1 MGAEPLDRP
10 KLGTRRIEEVP
21 VTVCFIRN
29 WCVGVSS
36 FFSMIL
42 LLLLEG
48 GVMNKA
54 SRLFL
59 FGLVTLAV
67 VGVQSVLF
75 VPVLDA
81 QVLYGSVS
89 GTISDQSGAVVPK
102 AHVSVTNRATGLQ
115 REMDVDNNGHY
126 VIPDLPPGGY
136 DLKVT
141 ASGFKP
147 LTQTSL
153 TVGANTVA
161 IADAKLEVGAVSD
174 QITVEASAVT
184 LQTEKSD
191 LHTQLTE
198 KAILDMPLNQ
208 YRNFQTL
215 VNLVP
220 GATPGAF
227 QNAKADTPELSLST
241 NINGTNRNNNNT
253 RVDGAADVFV
263 WLPHHAVYVPPAET
277 VQEVNI
283 STNNFDP
290 EQGMTGGAAITVI
303 TKSGTNQFHGVLFEY
318 HEDQVLRARQYF
330 ETPSVSPKKGT
341 SILNDFGGTFGGP
354 IKRDQLFFFGSYDGT
369 YLRENRSTGIVT
381 VPTPALRAG
390 DFSGTGTIIYD
401 PTTGNPDGTGRAP
414 FANQAAIPIDP
425 VAAKIL
431 ALIPPPNVPGAGNTS
446 NYFKSATQSL
456 NRNNFDGKV
465 DWNRTSKHSLFAKY
479 SAMRSLFHG
488 EPSLG
493 AAIGDCACDGGL
505 GNFHSFVQL
514 VTVGHTLTLSPNL
527 VLDGNVGFTRMS
539 EYGQTPDFGKNIGLD
554 VLGIPGT
561 NNPPDLRSSG
571 FPYFAI
577 SGFAHL
583 GNSEGWN
590 PAFRHDWSFTS
601 SHNVRWSHGKHQI
614 SLGTDIIHHHLNHWQ
629 PELGA
634 GPRGEF
640 DFGGGATALNSATA
654 ATPNQFNAL
663 AQFELG
669 LAGELGVSAGSGF
682 GVGKSE
688 QFIQATAREWQ
699 FGWFV
704 GDRYRVTNKLTATL
718 GLRYEYYPLMTRNG
732 PFKFDRYDFTTG
744 NVLLGGLGG
753 NPDHL
758 GVTTSKK
765 LFAPRVGLAYQISNS
780 TVVRS
785 GFGISVD
792 PLPLAR
798 PLRGFYPLTVGSS
811 FVGANSFVPYS
822 TLSPLATP
830 LPGGALPVGIP
841 PVCCPDISSG
851 TIPLPAQ
858 ALERSV
864 GPGLLKRGYI
874 ESWNLVVEQK
884 LPASFF
890 FSVGYVGTQTV
901 HQFGDVDVNA
911 SLPGTGQIGQPFNKP
926 RFGNRTAQTL
936 FWQGFLNSNYHSL
949 QATINR
955 QFSKGLMVK
964 GAYTYSKAID
974 YTDDDGWAG
983 LVWNDPNI
991 LRRNRAQAGFNTPQV
1006 FQLAY
1011 VYELPFGKGKSWA
1024 NGAGAG
1030 TKILSG
1036 WQTSGTFS
1044 AISGHAGW
1052 SSTGVGG
1059 AQGAGTSIT
1068 ASGASLNAVGQTQT
1082 PDQVKP
1088 SVKKLGGIGPG
1099 NPYYDPTAFAP
1110 VTRVG
1115 YGTVGR
1121 NPLLGP
1127 GSVNF
1132 DFSLFRTINI
1142 TERLGLQFRADA
1154 ANLFNTPHFHDPNGD
1169 ITSKTFMEITSARD
1183 DERQFRFGL
1192 RLAF

>member
-1 MGAEPLDRP
+1 
-10 KLGTRRIEEVP
+10 
-21 VTVCFIRN
+21 
-29 WCVGVSS
+29 
-36 FFSMIL
+36 
-42 LLLLEG
+42 
-48 GVMNKA
+48 MNTP
-54 SRLFL
+54 SRLLL
-59 FGLVTLAV
+59 FGLLTFAV
-67 VGVQSVLF
+67 VLASAVLL
-75 VPVLDA
+75 VPLVDA

-89 GTISDQSGAVVPK
+89 GTVVDQSGAVVPK
-102 AHVSVTNRATGLQ
+102 AHVLVTNRATSVQ
-115 REMDVDNNGHY
+115 READVDANGHY
-126 VIPDLPPGGY
+126 AITDLPPGGY

-141 ASGFKP
+141 ATGFKP
-147 LTQTSL
+147 LTQTNL
-153 TVGANTVA
+153 TVAANTVTN
-161 IADAKLEVGAVSD
+161 ADAKLQVGAMSD
-174 QITVEASAVT
+174 EVTVEASAVS

-191 LHTQLTE
+191 LHTTLSE

-208 YRNFQTL
+208 YRNYQTL
-215 VNLVP
+215 INLVP
-220 GATPGAF
+220 GATPGVF

-253 RVDGAADVFV
+253 RVDGATDVFV

-290 EQGMTGGAAITVI
+290 EQGMTGGAAVTVI

-318 HEDQVLRARQYF
+318 HQDQVLRARQYF
-330 ETPSVSPKKGT
+330 ETPSVSPKKGV
-341 SILNDFGGTFGGP
+341 SAINDFGGTFGGP
-354 IKRDQLFFFGSYDGT
+354 IKKDKLFFFGSYNGT
-369 YLRENRSTGIVT
+369 YLRENRSTGLVT
-381 VPTPALRAG
+381 VPTAALRAG
-390 DFSGTGTIIYD
+390 DFTGTGTIIYD
-401 PTTGNPDGTGRAP
+401 PSTGNADGTGRTP
-414 FANQAAIPIDP
+414 FPNQAAIPIDP
-425 VAAKIL
+425 VSAKIL
-431 ALIPPPNVPGAGNTS
+431 ALVPPPNVPGAGDTD
-446 NYFKSATQSL
+446 NYFKSATQRL

-465 DWNRTSKHSLFAKY
+465 DWNRTAKHSIFAKY
-479 SAMRSLFHG
+479 SAMKSLFHG

-539 EYGQTPDFGKNIGLD
+539 EYGQPPDFGTNIGLD

-571 FPYFAI
+571 FPFFAVT
-577 SGFAHL
+577 GYANM
-583 GNSEGWN
+583 GNPEGWN

-614 SLGTDIIHHHLNHWQ
+614 SFGTDIIHHHLNHWQ

-640 DFGGGATALNSATA
+640 DFGGGVTALNSPTA

-669 LAGELGVSAGSGF
+669 LAGEGGVSAGDAV

-704 GDRYRVTNKLTATL
+704 GDRYRVTNKFTATL

-732 PFKFDRYDFTTG
+732 SFKFDRFDFTGTVLDPSGDHG

-765 LFAPRVGLAYQISNS
+765 LFAPRVGLAYQINDA
-780 TVVRS
+780 TVVRT
-785 GFGISVD
+785 GFGITVD

-798 PLRGFYPLTVGSS
+798 PLRGFYPLTVGSN
-811 FVGANSFVPYS
+811 FAGVNSFYPTS
-822 TLSPLATP
+822 SLSPLTTP
-830 LPGGALPVGIP
+830 LPTGPGINPVNVGIP

-851 TIPLPAQ
+851 IIPLPAQ

-874 ESWNLVVEQK
+874 ESWNLIVERK

-890 FSVGYVGTQTV
+890 FSVGYVGTHTV
-901 HQFGDVDVNA
+901 KQFADIDRNA
-911 SLPGTGQIGQPFNKP
+911 SLPGTGQAGQPFNNP
-926 RFGNRTAQTL
+926 TFRMRTAQTL
-936 FWQGFLNSNYHSL
+936 FWQGFLGANYHSL

-955 QFSKGLMVK
+955 QFSKGLMIK

-974 YTDDDGWAG
+974 FTDDDGWAG
-983 LVWNDPNI
+983 LTWNDPNV
-991 LRRNRAQAGFNTPQV
+991 LRRNRAQAGFNTPHI
-1006 FQLAY
+1006 FQLGY
-1011 VYELPFGKGKSWA
+1011 VYELPFGRGKPWA
-1024 NGAGAG
+1024 SGGGAG
-1030 TKILSG
+1030 TKILSD
-1036 WQTSGTFS
+1036 WQVSGTFS

-1052 SSTGVGG
+1052 SATGVGG
-1059 AQGAGTSIT
+1059 ALGNSTSIT
-1068 ASGASLNAVGQTQT
+1068 ASGASLNAIGQTQT

-1099 NPYYDPTAFAP
+1099 HPYYDPTAFAP

-1115 YGTVGR
+1115 YGNVGR

-1127 GSVNF
+1127 GLVNF
-1132 DFSLFRTINI
+1132 DLSLFRTLKI
-1142 TERLGLQFRADA
+1142 TERLDLQFRADA

-1169 ITSKTFMEITSARD
+1169 LSSKTFMEITSARD